1 MAVITNSA
9 RDPKQ
14 PVVFDL
20 TDNDQVALIPWEY
33 VVDKF
38 ETILDGVINSIELMN
53 RDLQRINNRVD
64 EWLDEQNE

>member
-1 MAVITNSA
+1 MA

-20 TDNDQVALIPWEY
+20 PDNDSVALIPWAY

-38 ETILDGVINSIELMN
+38 ETILSGVIDDISLINKDLKRIEN
-53 RDLQRINNRVD
+53 KVD
-64 EWLDEQNE
+64 EWLEVQE

>member
-1 MAVITNSA
+1 MA

-20 TDNDQVALIPWEY
+20 PDNDSVALIPWEY

-38 ETILDGVINSIELMN
+38 ETILSGIIDDISLINKDLKRIEN
-53 RDLQRINNRVD
+53 KVD
-64 EWLDEQNE
+64 EWLEAQEG